1 VVFVALISNT
11 MTMLAISIYWQM
23 IVTGLVLVA
32 AVAID
37 MLSRRQS

>member
-1 VVFVALISNT
+1 

-23 IVTGLVLVA
+23 IVTGLVLVL

-37 MLSRRQS
+37 MLTCRMK